1 MELRG
6 GLKMIQDHLLKMVKV
21 RAIQEQKVTMIFS
34 VEQVQVHKLFKMQ
47 AMKLFLKMLVKQKFW
62 NIYKLKL
69 QQEVQEVL
77 WDLERNSKLL
87 MIIILIQLIHKNL
100 KNVCMILELVSLKP
114 KLKLLGVFSIEM
126 EVEKL
131 HMMNSL
137 DVLEDK

>member
-1 MELRG
+1 
-6 GLKMIQDHLLKMVKV
+6 MIQDQLLKMVKV
-21 RAIQEQKVTMIFS
+21 KAIQEQKVTMIFL
-34 VEQVQVHKLFKMQ
+34 EEQVHKLFNNQVK
-47 AMKLFLKMLVKQKFW
+47 KLFLKMLAKQKFW
-62 NIYKLKL
+62 SIFKLKL

-77 WDLERNSKLL
+77 WDLEKNLKLL

-100 KNVCMILELVSLKP
+100 KNVCMILELVSLMH

-137 DVLEDK
+137 ELLEEK

>member
-1 MELRG
+1 
-6 GLKMIQDHLLKMVKV
+6 MVKV